1 MSDTNIDT
9 SNDFDIDKIFETI
22 KHKMNIPKK
31 KKIVRNLSDEQ
42 KANIIERL
50 NKGKA
55 RKRAEREAMQAD
67 DKPVKPDKQE
77 SDKPEQEPVK
87 PDAKQEPE
95 ANITPPAKKELD
107 VDLMIQK
114 MMEMSKFMGTL
125 KTKADAMH
133 DKQQTPV
140 IQEQPKQIIIKQQ
153 PKSVSDAQVKYNKK
167 LLDFK
172 NRMKNHNI

>member
-1 MSDTNIDT
+1 MQDTA
-9 SNDFDIDKIFETI
+9 DFDIDKIFETI

-55 RKRAEREAMQAD
+55 RKRAEREAMQI
-67 DKPVKPDKQE
+67 
-77 SDKPEQEPVK
+77 PEPIK
-87 PDAKQEPE
+87 PDAKQEPIKPDAKQE
-95 ANITPPAKKELD
+95 PIKPEPEQIKPPAKKELD

-114 MMEMSKFMGTL
+114 MMDMSKFMDTL

-133 DKQQTPV
+133 DKQQKPV
-140 IQEQPKQIIIKQQ
+140 IQEIPKQIIKQQ
-153 PKSVSDAQVKYNKK
+153 TKPVSDTQVKLEMHHLK
-167 LLDFK
+167 
-172 NRMKNHNI
+172 

>member
-1 MSDTNIDT
+1 MQDTA
-9 SNDFDIDKIFETI
+9 DFDIDMIFETI

-42 KANIIERL
+42 KADIIERL
-50 NKGKA
+50 NKGKQ

-67 DKPVKPDKQE
+67 AKPNKQE
-77 SDKPEQEPVK
+77 QETIK
-87 PDAKQEPE
+87 PDAKQEPDKPIKPE
-95 ANITPPAKKELD
+95 PEQIKPPAKKELD

-114 MMEMSKFMGTL
+114 MMDMSKFMDTL

-133 DKQQTPV
+133 DKQQKPV
-140 IQEQPKQIIIKQQ
+140 IQEIPKQIIKQQ
-153 PKSVSDAQVKYNKK
+153 TKPVSDTQVKYNKK

>member
-1 MSDTNIDT
+1 MQDTA
-9 SNDFDIDKIFETI
+9 DFDIDKIFETI

-42 KANIIERL
+42 KASIIERL
-50 NKGKA
+50 NKGKQ
-55 RKRAEREAMQAD
+55 RKRAEREAMQI
-67 DKPVKPDKQE
+67 
-77 SDKPEQEPVK
+77 PEPIK
-87 PDAKQEPE
+87 PDAKQEPIKPDAKQE
-95 ANITPPAKKELD
+95 PIKPEPEQIKPQAKKELD

-114 MMEMSKFMGTL
+114 MMDMSKFMDTL

-133 DKQQTPV
+133 DKKQTPV

-153 PKSVSDAQVKYNKK
+153 PKPVSDTQVKYNKK

>member
-1 MSDTNIDT
+1 MSDTDT
-9 SNDFDIDKIFETI
+9 LQVTNDFDIDKIFETI

-31 KKIVRNLSDEQ
+31 KKIVRNLSNEQ
-42 KANIIERL
+42 KTSIIERL
-50 NKGKA
+50 NKGKQ
-55 RKRAEREAMQAD
+55 RKRAEREAA
-67 DKPVKPDKQE
+67 KTNTDKQE
-77 SDKPEQEPVK
+77 PNKQEPN
-87 PDAKQEPE
+87 KQEPE
-95 ANITPPAKKELD
+95 ANVTPPAKKELD

-140 IQEQPKQIIIKQQ
+140 IQEKPKQIIKQQ
-153 PKSVSDAQVKYNKK
+153 PKPVSDAQVKYNKK

>member
-1 MSDTNIDT
+1 MSDTDT
-9 SNDFDIDKIFETI
+9 MQDTNDFDIDKIFETI

-42 KANIIERL
+42 KASIIERL
-50 NKGKA
+50 NKGKQ

-67 DKPVKPDKQE
+67 AKPDKQE
-77 SDKPEQEPVK
+77 QEPIKPEPDKPI
-87 PDAKQEPE
+87 KQEPE
-95 ANITPPAKKELD
+95 QIKPPAKKELD

-114 MMEMSKFMGTL
+114 MKQMSELMDAL
-125 KTKADAMH
+125 KTKADEPL
-133 DKQQTPV
+133 KQQKPV
-140 IQEQPKQIIIKQQ
+140 IQEQPNQIIKQQ
-153 PKSVSDAQVKYNKK
+153 PKPVSDAQFKYNKK

>member
-1 MSDTNIDT
+1 MSDTDT
-9 SNDFDIDKIFETI
+9 MQDTNDFDIDKIFETI

-42 KANIIERL
+42 KASIIERL
-50 NKGKA
+50 NKGKQ

-67 DKPVKPDKQE
+67 AKPDKQ
-77 SDKPEQEPVK
+77 EQEPVK
-87 PDAKQEPE
+87 PEAKQEPIKPEPE
-95 ANITPPAKKELD
+95 ANITSPAKKELD

-114 MMEMSKFMGTL
+114 MMDMSKFMDTL
-125 KTKADAMH
+125 KNKADAMH
-133 DKQQTPV
+133 DKKQTPV